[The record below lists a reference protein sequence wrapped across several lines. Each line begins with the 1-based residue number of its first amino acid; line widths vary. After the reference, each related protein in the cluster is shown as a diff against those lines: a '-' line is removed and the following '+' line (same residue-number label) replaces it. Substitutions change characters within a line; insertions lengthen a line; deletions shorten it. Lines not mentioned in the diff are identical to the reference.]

1 MLTEKTYNQTRQSS
15 LTPFTPVSRPVLQ
28 RKCACGSHTMGGGQ
42 CAECQKTHVNGKLL
56 QTKLAI
62 SEPGDVY
69 EQEADR
75 VAEQVMRM
83 SSVDVTRRQN
93 GSRIQPLVQRR
104 ATGSATGLAEA
115 PPSVNDVLN
124 SPGQPLDT
132 TTRAFFEPRFGYD
145 LSGVRVHANADA
157 EQSARDVTAHAYTMG
172 HNVVFGGSQ
181 DALQTSRGRWLL
193 AHELAHVV
201 QQTAAK
207 SPPSLLQRAPGD
219 KKQKKDKNRRD
230 VVVYGEGW
238 KGASSLARVVSRG
251 ALRIEAMSVNDLKK
265 ELSKIDFPVGTVYFI
280 THSKSNGSLK
290 FSDGEGYVEPANIAS
305 KLQDTIPVENT
316 PEGVDFRGCSVGTA
330 PAAMDQIRAAIGAK
344 SVIAGTC
351 YAVIKRSEPIKIG
364 EKEITK
370 SSDVTKTNLP
380 LFKKLKR
387 KTFAKFNS
395 EEQKCILNK
404 SDKGFFAA
412 EGRFVSLFYNKQFTG
427 DFTPGESVCYTALS
441 LEVVLPNN
449 PLPAIEGCKLI
460 KVEQKQE
467 AQPQSRPYEGPTAVE

>member
-1 MLTEKTYNQTRQSS
+1 MSAQLQTESKAFPRRAFMPAPSG
-15 LTPFTPVSRPVLQ
+15 LLQ
-28 RKCACGSHTMGGGQ
+28 RKCATCGNHTVAGWE
-42 CAECQKTHVNGKLL
+42 CAECKKLKPLGL
-56 QTKLAI
+56 QTKLTI
-62 SEPGDVY
+62 NEPGDRF
-69 EQEADR
+69 EQEANRIAD
-75 VAEQVMRM
+75 QVMAMPAHSTISRSPLNIQRISDG
-83 SSVDVTRRQN
+83 SSGQVNEVPEGVNQVLASPGRPLEPSMRQDME
-93 GSRIQPLVQRR
+93 GRFGHDFSQVRVH
-104 ATGSATGLAEA
+104 TGSA
-115 PPSVNDVLN
+115 
-124 SPGQPLDT
+124 
-132 TTRAFFEPRFGYD
+132 
-145 LSGVRVHANADA
+145 A
-157 EQSARDVTAHAYTMG
+157 EQSAKDVNAHAYTMG

-181 DALQTSRGRWLL
+181 DAPQTSRGRWLL

-219 KKQKKDKNRRD
+219 KKQKKEKKRRD

-251 ALRIEAMSVNDLKK
+251 ALRIEAMSVNDLKT

-280 THSKSNGSLK
+280 AHSKSNGSLK

-305 KLQDTIPVENT
+305 KLQGAIPVENT
-316 PEGVDFRGCSVGTA
+316 PEGVDFRGCSVGTT
-330 PAAMDQIRAAIGAK
+330 PAAMDQIRTAMGAK
-344 SVIAGTC
+344 SVLAGTC
-351 YAVIKRSEPIKIG
+351 FAVIKRSEPIKID

-370 SSDVTKTNLP
+370 SSDVTKTNLT

-387 KTFAKFNS
+387 KTFANFDP

-412 EGRFVSLFYNKQFTG
+412 GGRFVSLFYNKQFTG

-441 LEVVLPNN
+441 PEVVDPNN

-467 AQPQSRPYEGPTAVE
+467 AQPQSRPYEGPTAVEPPQP